1 MIEVVSRL
9 YRMSQLRLSAWC
21 LSVIS
26 CILLC
31 LAALLHHIH
40 PVHSTQHAMAAAT
53 RKRASGAVSP
63 AVAGPPPVAV
73 DAAPA
78 AVLVVNGKKKRRV
91 AAAGPPL
98 SAVARRRLAA
108 EAEEKSRM
116 IVEMEADK
124 PAAIA
129 APAPRSSASQNS
141 DVRSDNGEDDEQ
153 EYDEDDEDEMEPV
166 ASTSRQP
173 YSDLKIYDKAPKRY
187 FLGGG
192 ASLDSSTL
200 PSPAADDQEA
210 SVIASEGEYIQ
221 AGDATSASYTKRPSR
236 RRRRAENA
244 QK

>member
-1 MIEVVSRL
+1 M
-9 YRMSQLRLSAWC
+9 
-21 LSVIS
+21 SVIS

-40 PVHSTQHAMAAAT
+40 PVHSTQHAMAAAI

-141 DVRSDNGEDDEQ
+141 DVRRDNGEDDEQ
-153 EYDEDDEDEMEPV
+153 EDDEDDEDEMEPV

-187 FLGGG
+187 FLGG

-221 AGDATSASYTKRPSR
+221 AGEATSASYTKRPSR